1 MGARRRW
8 PRDTSRLVDPDTRRK
23 VLLVTHVPVPEVPDA
38 SLGAALTG
46 AREAAGM
53 TIEQVSAATR
63 IRSTLVRDLEADRF
77 DSSGATVYAR
87 GHIRAIAGAV
97 GAEAAALLAIFDA
110 AQGRPTPGPVEVPAP
125 SRRASRFGGSGA
137 GASGVSSSGGVSGG
151 VGGVS
156 GGGVSGGVSGGSGG
170 GRFGGSGFVP
180 PAAAPRE
187 RSGPRWG
194 VALLGAGAVLVTVL
208 AIGVATGPGRSPAQ
222 PDALSTSSPSN
233 PVATAPT
240 ARTPAPDSLA
250 SKPPVTDA
258 QLRVRLISGSSWV
271 SIRNA
276 TTTLFEGVLAP
287 GQFKDFRDAA
297 RLKVIVGNAAAVDL
311 NCGGKDSGPAGGAGQ
326 VLRFYCTKDGLAP
339 A

>member
-1 MGARRRW
+1 M
-8 PRDTSRLVDPDTRRK
+8 
-23 VLLVTHVPVPEVPDA
+23 THVPVPEVPDA

-125 SRRASRFGGSGA
+125 SRRASRFGGSGP
-137 GASGVSSSGGVSGG
+137 GASGVSSSGGV
-151 VGGVS
+151 
-156 GGGVSGGVSGGSGG
+156 SGG

-222 PDALSTSSPSN
+222 PDALSTSRPSN